1 MNSVTFKWWVAR
13 DKIDD
18 EYYPR
23 TFLYANKPRKKEVY
37 YFTRDLSC
45 EYEDEYGKLGSY
57 DLRNLI
63 PELKFKDGPVEV
75 EVTVRLIENTKEAQK
90 TK

>member
-1 MNSVTFKWWVAR
+1 MQINR
-13 DKIDD
+13 
-18 EYYPR
+18 
-23 TFLYANKPRKKEVY
+23 RKKEVY

-45 EYEDEYGKLGSY
+45 QYEDEYGKLGSY

-75 EVTVRLIENTKEAQK
+75 EVTVRLIENTKEVQK
-90 TK
+90 TE

>member
-1 MNSVTFKWWVAR
+1 MNSVTFKGWVAR

-37 YFTRDLSC
+37 YLTRDLSC
-45 EYEDEYGKLGSY
+45 QYEDEYGKLGSY

-75 EVTVRLIENTKEAQK
+75 EVTVRLIENIKEAQK
-90 TK
+90 TE